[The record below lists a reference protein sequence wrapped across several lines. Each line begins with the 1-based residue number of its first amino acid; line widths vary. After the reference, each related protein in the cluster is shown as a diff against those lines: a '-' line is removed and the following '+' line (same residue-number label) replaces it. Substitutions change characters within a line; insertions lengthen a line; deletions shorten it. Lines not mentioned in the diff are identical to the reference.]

1 MVAFPSWQ
9 GDKKEVG
16 KDIEMPPSEA
26 FLPYVFLKPLVPPTV
41 SLLSLTS
48 GRQMNALLA
57 KLADKYYQTAANS
70 CLDLLSCLCEGGPMC

>member
-48 GRQMNALLA
+48 G
-57 KLADKYYQTAANS
+57 
-70 CLDLLSCLCEGGPMC
+70 